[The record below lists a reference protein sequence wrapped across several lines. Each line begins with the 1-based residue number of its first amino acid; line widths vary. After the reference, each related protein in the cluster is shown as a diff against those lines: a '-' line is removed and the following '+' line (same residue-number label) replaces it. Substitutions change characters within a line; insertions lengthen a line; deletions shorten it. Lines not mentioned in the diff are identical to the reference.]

1 MHMID
6 IEGYTLRF
14 DVFYDRLTDTWIEI
28 NGDTARIGFD
38 PLGLEI
44 NGTLAQ
50 LAVAPVGTVIRRGE
64 SAGTLEAEK
73 FVGPIAS
80 PLSGEVTAI
89 NHDALDNVSSL
100 HRRPFE
106 AWLMEVRF
114 ANEAEFKEF
123 VTTDEIAPVFL
134 ERLEEYRKRGVLA
147 K

>member
-1 MHMID
+1 MRMID

-14 DVFYDRLTDTWIEI
+14 DVFYDRLTDTWIEV

-80 PLSGEVTAI
+80 PLSGEVTEI
-89 NHDALDNVSSL
+89 NHDALENVSSL

>member
-1 MHMID
+1 MNMID
-6 IEGYTLRF
+6 IEGYALRY
-14 DVFYDRLTDTWIEI
+14 DVYYDRLTDTWIEVI
-28 NGDTARIGFD
+28 GDTARIGFD

-50 LAVAPVGTVIRRGE
+50 LAVAPVGTMVRRGE

-80 PLSGEVTAI
+80 PLSGEVTGV
-89 NHDALDNVSSL
+89 NHEALDNVSSL
-100 HRRPFE
+100 HRRPFD

-114 ANEAEFKEF
+114 SDPEELKAF
-123 VTTDEIAPVFL
+123 VTTDDIAPVFL

-147 K
+147 R